1 MGKSNWKKNRKAI
14 NSYYRNFSQR
24 MCMER
29 MPFLSNLSVI
39 PVRRAKALI
48 FVYVFQRNNIK
59 EVIEREGGVRKGKK
73 EGRKKEKEEGKT
85 KKK

>member
-1 MGKSNWKKNRKAI
+1 
-14 NSYYRNFSQR
+14 